1 MATNSILSAVP
12 PPFQPFT
19 PAKSA
24 SSSLSVGTASLP
36 GGSSR
41 SEFPESRVRAVETVS
56 LPDARKLSNM
66 AVVDNGKQLES
77 NRGSDSVLFEY
88 NFKGDLRVKFM
99 DSFNNLIYQM
109 PSEQYTRM
117 SDILE
122 RPRSSV
128 DTKV

>member
-1 MATNSILSAVP
+1 MATNSILSAVTP
-12 PPFQPFT
+12 SFQPFT
-19 PAKSA
+19 PASA
-24 SSSLSVGTASLP
+24 VFSGLSAGPASLP
-36 GGSSR
+36 GGFSR
-41 SEFPESRVRAVETVS
+41 SEFSESQVRAVETVS

-66 AVVDNGKQLES
+66 AIVDNSKQPES

-88 NFKGDLRVKFM
+88 NSKGDLRVKFM
-99 DSFNNLIYQM
+99 DSFHNLIYQM

-122 RPRSSV
+122 RSRSSV